1 MGRWDRVLTFSSLC
15 LSQEKG
21 TEGSGL
27 LLPFGNSFFICAL
40 YDYKADESALIN
52 TALNWT
58 IVGPFTG
65 FGKAGAHEMWGFWW
79 CHGEGSSLQVC
90 RANTMAVLSFTE
102 RDFCLCLG
110 QDRVSN
116 FPQQAMVIPVVLESC
131 VVTKIPFKQIPWL
144 SNTGFDI
151 SCSIGNGQSLAKITD
166 ISQGSQGQN
175 MLLCVGMLTDFSF
188 QQKLVQWEGWLQL
201 VAVCSALGLDQF
213 SSNWKLWF
221 NFIVH
226 AESFLCLDLWKF
238 VFCQTADAQGRV

>member
-90 RANTMAVLSFTE
+90 RANTMAVLSFT
-102 RDFCLCLG
+102 RKGLLPLFG
-110 QDRVSN
+110 S
-116 FPQQAMVIPVVLESC
+116 
-131 VVTKIPFKQIPWL
+131 
-144 SNTGFDI
+144 
-151 SCSIGNGQSLAKITD
+151 GQSFKLSSTSHGDSSSVGKLCCHKDPLQADSLA
-166 ISQGSQGQN
+166 
-175 MLLCVGMLTDFSF
+175 F
-188 QQKLVQWEGWLQL
+188 QY
-201 VAVCSALGLDQF
+201 
-213 SSNWKLWF
+213 WF
-221 NFIVH
+221 
-226 AESFLCLDLWKF
+226 
-238 VFCQTADAQGRV
+238 